1 MISHVN
7 RVGSSA
13 LAAIVCAMLGVWIPA
28 AAQGDAQ
35 FKGRLSPVPVAAADL
50 ERIQGSGSM
59 TATLAGAT
67 LTIAGTFQGLVS
79 PATVAR
85 VHIGGKGIPG
95 PAVFEI
101 TVTKGTA
108 GSLSGTLRLS
118 PSQVDDLRRGK
129 MYVQLHSEQA
139 PEGNLRGW
147 LLQ

>member
-1 MISHVN
+1 MN
-7 RVGSSA
+7 RGRSSA
-13 LAAIVCAMLGVWIPA
+13 LAAVIGAMLWAWIPV
-28 AAQGDAQ
+28 AAQGAAQ
-35 FKGRLSPVPVAAADL
+35 FKARLSTVPVATADL
-50 ERIQGSGSM
+50 ARIQGSGSV

-67 LTIAGTFQGLVS
+67 LTLAGAFQGLVS

-95 PAVFEI
+95 AAVFDI
-101 TVTKGTA
+101 TVTRATS

-118 PSQVDDLRRGK
+118 LSQVDDLRQGK